1 MDLDLD
7 FEYSIEEKNKK
18 ILKTCVN
25 ILIYRN
31 LLNKD
36 KYKEYIKELLNNYSD
51 DETYIK
57 LNNDKYFRIKILY
70 NIKVSK
76 ITDYYKSFI
85 FENMNDIKFIILNK
99 ISFTQ
104 RLYNEVYTDIN
115 KNKKD
120 NINIELFR
128 DYELI
133 FNIFKL
139 NYSPKYILLNNEEY
153 KTFINDYKIN
163 ESNKYREL
171 SKIYNTDIVSRY
183 LNAKIG
189 NIIKIITPNEI
200 SGYSINYRITVPG
213 KFFE

>member
-1 MDLDLD
+1 MDLDLE

-18 ILKTCVN
+18 ILKTCIN

-31 LLNKD
+31 LLDKN
-36 KYKEYIKELLNNYSD
+36 KYKEYVKEILNNLVD
-51 DETYIK
+51 DETYIQ
-57 LNNDKYFRIKILY
+57 LNDNKFFRIKLLY

-85 FENMNDIKFIILNK
+85 FDNINDIKFIILNK
-99 ISFTQ
+99 FSFTQ

-120 NINIELFR
+120 NNIEIFR

-133 FNIFKL
+133 FNVFKL
-139 NYSPKYILLNNEEY
+139 IYSPKFKLLDKDEY
-153 KTFINDYKIN
+153 KIFIDDYKIN

-171 SKIYNTDIVSRY
+171 SKIYNTDIISRY
-183 LNAKIG
+183 LNIKVG
-189 NIIKIITPNEI
+189 NILKIITPNEI
-200 SGYSINYRITVPG
+200 SGYSINYRIVVPG
-213 KFFE
+213 KLFE

>member
-1 MDLDLD
+1 MDLDLE

-18 ILKTCVN
+18 ILKTCIN

-31 LLNKD
+31 LLDKN
-36 KYKEYIKELLNNYSD
+36 KYKEYVKEILNNLVD
-51 DETYIK
+51 DESYIQ
-57 LNNDKYFRIKILY
+57 LNDNKFFRIKLLY

-85 FENMNDIKFIILNK
+85 FDNINDIKFIILNK

-120 NINIELFR
+120 NNIEIFR

-133 FNIFKL
+133 FNVFKL
-139 NYSPKYILLNNEEY
+139 IYSPKFKLLNTDEY
-153 KTFINDYKIN
+153 KIFINDYKIN

-171 SKIYNTDIVSRY
+171 SKIYNTDIISRY
-183 LNAKIG
+183 LNIKVG
-189 NIIKIITPNEI
+189 NILKIITPNEI
-200 SGYSINYRITVPG
+200 SGYSINYRIVVPG
-213 KFFE
+213 KLFE

>member
-1 MDLDLD
+1 MDLDLE

-18 ILKTCVN
+18 ILKTCIN

-31 LLNKD
+31 LLDKN
-36 KYKEYIKELLNNYSD
+36 KYKDYVKEILNNLVD
-51 DETYIK
+51 DETYIQ
-57 LNNDKYFRIKILY
+57 LNDNKYFRIKLLY

-85 FENMNDIKFIILNK
+85 FDNINDIKFIILNK

-120 NINIELFR
+120 NNIEIFR

-133 FNIFKL
+133 FNVFKL
-139 NYSPKYILLNNEEY
+139 IYSPKFKLLDTDEY
-153 KTFINDYKIN
+153 KIFINDYKIN

-171 SKIYNTDIVSRY
+171 SKIYNTDIISRY
-183 LNAKIG
+183 LNIKVG
-189 NIIKIITPNEI
+189 NILKIITPNEI
-200 SGYSINYRITVPG
+200 SGYSINYRIVVPG
-213 KFFE
+213 KLFE

>member
-7 FEYSIEEKNKK
+7 LEYSFEEKNKK

-31 LLNKD
+31 LLNRD
-36 KYKEYIKELLNNYSD
+36 KYKDYIKELLNNLEE

-57 LNNDKYFRIKILY
+57 LDNDKYFRIKILY
-70 NIKVSK
+70 NIKVTK

-85 FENMNDIKFIILNK
+85 FENINDIKFIILNK
-99 ISFTQ
+99 NSFTQ
-104 RLYNEVYTDIN
+104 RLYNEVFTDIN
-115 KNKKD
+115 KNKKE
-120 NINIELFR
+120 NNIELYR

-133 FNIFKL
+133 FNVFKL
-139 NYSPKYILLNNEEY
+139 IYSPKYLLLNNEEY
-153 KTFINDYKIN
+153 QKFIHDYKIN

-171 SKIYNTDIVSRY
+171 SKIYNTDIISRY

-189 NIIKIITPNEI
+189 NIIKIITPNEL
-200 SGYSINYRITVPG
+200 SGYSINYRIVVPG
-213 KFFE
+213 KLFE

>member
-1 MDLDLD
+1 MDLDLE
-7 FEYSIEEKNKK
+7 FEYTIEEKNKK
-18 ILKTCVN
+18 ILKTCIN

-31 LLNKD
+31 LLDKN
-36 KYKEYIKELLNNYSD
+36 KYKEYVNIILNNLVD
-51 DETYIK
+51 DETFIE
-57 LNNDKYFRIKILY
+57 LNNKNFFRIKLLY

-85 FENMNDIKFIILNK
+85 FDNINDIKFIILNK

-120 NINIELFR
+120 NNIEIFR

-133 FNIFKL
+133 FNVFKL
-139 NYSPKYILLNNEEY
+139 IYSPKFKLLDSDEY
-153 KTFINDYKIN
+153 KIFINDYKIN

-171 SKIYNTDIVSRY
+171 SKIYNTDIISRY
-183 LNAKIG
+183 LNVKVG
-189 NIIKIITPNEI
+189 NILKIITPNEI
-200 SGYSINYRITVPG
+200 SGFSINYRIVVPG
-213 KFFE
+213 KLFE